1 MSKRSGNSRRSTRS
15 KRRERREE
23 EKEERLLHIFARFSI
38 ATIALYRKGNR
49 WISGLI
55 KKFQRS
61 LLLSQSAENSGSDFS
76 SREEISLS
84 TMSVRSLGSFFFF
97 FLSSYFPRRLHRLFV
112 GLRKPRKSRTCPEEI
127 HCAWPIYRQEN
138 VEGEYGEFL
147 TGLSSPSLRFPSL
160 MRPSSDDQRR

>member
-97 FLSSYFPRRLHRLFV
+97 FFHLISLGVYIGFSSVSENRENRELVPKKSIAHGRYIGRRTS
-112 GLRKPRKSRTCPEEI
+112 K
-127 HCAWPIYRQEN
+127 EN
-138 VEGEYGEFL
+138 MA
-147 TGLSSPSLRFPSL
+147 SS
-160 MRPSSDDQRR
+160 

>member
-1 MSKRSGNSRRSTRS
+1 MSKRSGNGRRSTRS

-55 KKFQRS
+55 KKFQQS
-61 LLLSQSAENSGSDFS
+61 LSQSAENSGSDFS

-84 TMSVRSLGSFFFF
+84 NNVGSIVWVFFFSF
-97 FLSSYFPRRLHRLFV
+97 ILFPSRLHLFV
-112 GLRKPRKSRTCPEEI
+112 GEKTEKIANLSRRNPLRMADISAGERRRRIWRVLDRSVFSFSPLPLPYE
-127 HCAWPIYRQEN
+127 A
-138 VEGEYGEFL
+138 VE
-147 TGLSSPSLRFPSL
+147 
-160 MRPSSDDQRR
+160 

>member
-15 KRRERREE
+15 KRRERREV

-55 KKFQRS
+55 KSSSSRS
-61 LLLSQSAENSGSDFS
+61 CSLSRPENSGSDFS

-84 TMSVRSLGSFFFF
+84 TMSVRSLGSFSFF
-97 FLSSYFPRRLHRLFV
+97 FLSSYFPRVYIGFYV
-112 GLRKPRKSRTCPEEI
+112 GKKTEKIANLSRRNPLRMADISAGERRRRIWRVLDRSVFSFSPLPLPYE
-127 HCAWPIYRQEN
+127 A
-138 VEGEYGEFL
+138 VE
-147 TGLSSPSLRFPSL
+147 
-160 MRPSSDDQRR
+160 

>member
-55 KKFQRS
+55 KKFQQSRS
-61 LLLSQSAENSGSDFS
+61 LSRQRIQDQIFLREKKSRSQQCWFD
-76 SREEISLS
+76 R
-84 TMSVRSLGSFFFF
+84 LGLFFFSF
-97 FLSSYFPRRLHRLFV
+97 IL
-112 GLRKPRKSRTCPEEI
+112 
-127 HCAWPIYRQEN
+127 
-138 VEGEYGEFL
+138 
-147 TGLSSPSLRFPSL
+147 FPSAFTSASRRRENRENREL
-160 MRPSSDDQRR
+160 VPKKSIAHGRYIGRRTSKENMASS